1 MEGRGAER
9 AQETGEAAVA
19 GGHVGGA
26 TTEDGRERIRAFCLL
41 AADLPPPPVCALFS
55 AIGALKGQM
64 EGETSVPQVS
74 LSASGPRLSVNLKE
88 EGGVVGRDG
97 VRVSAHLLFL
107 KEINS
112 LNHDQVMT
120 KQDSPLCHLV

>member
-1 MEGRGAER
+1 MEQPQRMGER
-9 AQETGEAAVA
+9 ESLSL
-19 GGHVGGA
+19 
-26 TTEDGRERIRAFCLL
+26 DSSI
-41 AADLPPPPVCALFS
+41 LPSGCRPLPPPVCALFS

-97 VRVSAHLLFL
+97 VRVSALLLFL